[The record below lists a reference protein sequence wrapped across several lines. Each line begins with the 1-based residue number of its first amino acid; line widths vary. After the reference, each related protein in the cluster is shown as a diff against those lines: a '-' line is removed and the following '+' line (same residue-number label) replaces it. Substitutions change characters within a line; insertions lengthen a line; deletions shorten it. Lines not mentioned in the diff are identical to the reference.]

1 MSRSYIRGGTLAVT
15 SVVVALSLAAC
26 GGGDD
31 DSTPVVVTPVAPV
44 PAAPAAPAGVG
55 FEDTAPVANVTTVP
69 PFVDN
74 VASNQRGDAR
84 FATMDTNAGV
94 RVLSSF
100 LDVWK
105 PSSLIVDAGVTAPA
119 NGNFPAVTP
128 STWTGIPGDATDGTK
143 LNATVL
149 DANIQYVI
157 NTTRTRTPEQAL
169 IAYLDDRRG
178 KAYSVTDA
186 LGPLTN
192 AWRTAAQQTTTIN
205 DVPADA
211 TTVLYND
218 GGNNIGVG
226 GTANPTFGTVID
238 LLGTMGANAST
249 EPAKRF
255 YKYARPFRWSTDVVV
270 LPALLPAR
278 SSTPA
283 TDGGFPSGH
292 TAEAGRNTL
301 GMAYIVPER
310 FQELALRGV
319 EMGQSRILAGMH
331 SPFDV
336 IGGRI
341 QSIAAV
347 AANLN
352 AATPATRKAAYD
364 QAHTVLMAA
373 TNTTTLADFYAAA
386 HASTSTTDRFAD
398 YSVNKANNLRWMTFG
413 FPQIGDTTKPA
424 VVPKG
429 AEILLETRFPY
440 LDANQRRIV
449 LKSTALP
456 SGYPAMDD
464 AEGWGRLNIFDA
476 GGSYGAF
483 NGDVSVTMNAALG
496 GFNARDS
503 WVNDIKGA
511 GKLTKAGTGTL
522 RLTGANTFAGGTEIK
537 AGTIEAGANKAFGN
551 GDVYVGGG
559 TVLADAPSAV
569 TIGGNY
575 TQLAAGALQLRLAS
589 DTSSRLSIAKTAT
602 LAGTL
607 TVTFANNYRPAIGS
621 TISLLSASTV
631 NGTFSNVTVTGY
643 RVTPVYTS
651 TGVQVRIDG

>member
-1 MSRSYIRGGTLAVT
+1 MSRTYLRGGALAAG
-15 SVVVALSLAAC
+15 SIFIALSLAAC

-31 DSTPVVVTPVAPV
+31 DTTPVVVAPVAP
-44 PAAPAAPAGVG
+44 APAAPAGVG
-55 FEDTAPVANVTTVP
+55 FEDTAPVAAVP
-69 PFVDN
+69 AFVDN
-74 VASNQRGDAR
+74 IASNQRGDAR
-84 FATMDTNAGV
+84 YATLDTNAGV
-94 RVLSSF
+94 RVLASF

-143 LNATVL
+143 LNPAVL

-157 NTTRTRTPEQAL
+157 NLTRARTAEQTLA
-169 IAYLDDRRG
+169 AYLDDRRG

-192 AWRTAAQQTTTIN
+192 AWRSAARQTTTIN
-205 DVPADA
+205 DMPADA

-226 GTANPTFGTVID
+226 GAANPGFGLVID

-255 YKYARPFRWSTDVVV
+255 YKYARPFRWSSDVVV
-270 LPALLPAR
+270 VPALLPAR
-278 SSTPA
+278 SSTPT

-301 GMAYIVPER
+301 GMAYILPER
-310 FQELALRGV
+310 FQPLVARGI
-319 EMGQSRILAGMH
+319 EMGESRILAGMH

-352 AATPATRKAAYD
+352 AATPAARKAAYD
-364 QAHTVLMAA
+364 QAHTALMAA
-373 TNTTTLADFYAAA
+373 TNTSTPADFYAAA
-386 HASTSTTDRFAD
+386 NASTTSTDRFAD
-398 YSVNKANNLRWMTFG
+398 LTVNKANNLRRLTFG
-413 FPQIGDTTKPA
+413 FPQIGDTGKPA

-429 AEILLETRFPY
+429 AEILLETRLPY
-440 LDANQRRIV
+440 LNANQRRIV
-449 LKSTALP
+449 LKTTALP

-476 GGSYGAF
+476 GGGYGAF
-483 NGDVSVTMNAALG
+483 NGDVSVTMDAALG

-503 WVNDIKGA
+503 WTNDIKGA

-537 AGTIEAGANKAFGN
+537 AGTVEAGASKAFGT
-551 GDVYVGGG
+551 GDVYVGAG
-559 TVLADAPSAV
+559 TVLGDAPGAIA
-569 TIGGNY
+569 IGGNY
-575 TQLAAGALQLRLAS
+575 TQLSAGALQLRLAS
-589 DTSSRLSIAKTAT
+589 ETSSRLSVAKTAT
-602 LAGTL
+602 LAGSL
-607 TVTFANNYRPAIGS
+607 TVSFANGYRPAIGS
-621 TISLLSASTV
+621 TISLISAGTV
-631 NGTFSNVTVTGY
+631 NGTFSSVTVTGY
-643 RVTPVYTS
+643 KITPVYTA
-651 TGVQVRIDG
+651 TGLQVRIDG

>member
-1 MSRSYIRGGTLAVT
+1 MSRSILRGGALAAG
-15 SVVVALSLAAC
+15 SVFIALSLAAC

-31 DSTPVVVTPVAPV
+31 DTTPVVVTPVSPAPT
-44 PAAPAAPAGVG
+44 APAGVG
-55 FEDTAPVANVTTVP
+55 FEDTAPVAAVP
-69 PFVDN
+69 AFVDN
-74 VASNQRGDAR
+74 IASNQRGDAR
-84 FATMDTNAGV
+84 FATLDTNAGV
-94 RVLSSF
+94 RVLAGF

-119 NGNFPAVTP
+119 NGNFPAVTA

-143 LNATVL
+143 LNPTVL
-149 DANIQYVI
+149 NANIQYVI
-157 NTTRTRTPEQAL
+157 NLTRARTAEQTLA
-169 IAYLDDRRG
+169 AYLDDRRG

-192 AWRTAAQQTTTIN
+192 AWRSAAQQTTTIN
-205 DVPADA
+205 DMPADA

-226 GTANPTFGTVID
+226 GAANPSFGLVID
-238 LLGTMGANAST
+238 LLGTMGNNAST

-255 YKYARPFRWSTDVVV
+255 YKYARPYRWSSDVVV
-270 LPALLPAR
+270 VPALLPAR

-301 GMAYIVPER
+301 GMAYLLPER
-310 FQELALRGV
+310 FQALAARGV
-319 EMGQSRILAGMH
+319 EMGESRILAGMH

-352 AATPATRKAAYD
+352 AASPAARKAAYD
-364 QAHTVLMAA
+364 QAHTALMAA
-373 TNTTTLADFYAAA
+373 TNTSNAADFYAAA
-386 HASTSTTDRFAD
+386 NASTTSTDRFAD
-398 YSVNKANNLRWMTFG
+398 LAVNKANNLRRLSFG
-413 FPQIGDTTKPA
+413 FPQIGDTSKPA

-429 AEILLETRFPY
+429 AEILLETRLPY

-449 LKSTALP
+449 LKTTALP

-476 GGSYGAF
+476 GGGYGAF
-483 NGDVSVTMNAALG
+483 NGDVSVTMDAALG

-503 WVNDIKGA
+503 WTNDIKGA

-537 AGTIEAGANKAFGN
+537 AGTVEAGASKAFGS
-551 GDVYVGGG
+551 GDVYVGAG
-559 TVLADAPSAV
+559 TVLGDAPGAI

-589 DTSSRLSIAKTAT
+589 ETSSRLSIAKTAT
-602 LAGTL
+602 LAGSL
-607 TVTFANNYRPAIGS
+607 TVSFANGYRPAIGS
-621 TISLLSASTV
+621 TISLISAGTV
-631 NGTFSNVTVTGY
+631 NGTFSSITVTGY
-643 RVTPVYTS
+643 KVTPVYTA
-651 TGVQVRIDG
+651 TGLQVRIDG